1 MPLNAKGKSIK
12 AAMMKEYGPEKGEK
26 VFYAS
31 ENGGTI
37 HGVTKKGGETEHHV
51 HVLHRPGSIVHVH
64 HHYDD
69 GASVVHHH
77 YKHPQ
82 MTVNHVHHKVDPSAV
97 DAAGMEAKASAGLQ
111 AAFPVDTNAS
121 DQAPTA

>member
-1 MPLNAKGKSIK
+1 MPLNAKGKKIK
-12 AAMMKEYGPEKGEK
+12 AAMMKEYGAEKGKK

-37 HGVTKKGGETEHHV
+37 HGVVKEEGATEHHV
-51 HVLHRPGSIVHVH
+51 HHLHRPGSIVHHH

-77 YKHPQ
+77 YKHPN
-82 MTVNHVHHKVDPSAV
+82 MTVAHVHHKVV
-97 DAAGMEAKASAGLQ
+97 DEGMDGMEEKAAKGLQ
-111 AAFPVDTNAS
+111 AAFPEDTNAS
-121 DQAPTA
+121 DQAPQA